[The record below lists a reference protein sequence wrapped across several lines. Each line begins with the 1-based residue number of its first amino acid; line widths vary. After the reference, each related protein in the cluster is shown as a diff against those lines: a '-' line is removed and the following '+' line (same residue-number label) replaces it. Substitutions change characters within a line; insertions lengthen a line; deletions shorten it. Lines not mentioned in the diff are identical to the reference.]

1 MTVLLLIA
9 GILVVMSALGMT
21 KGVNAV
27 LAFIVA
33 YVCSVA
39 AFIFGL
45 AISALFMSTS
55 YWKSYKMPE
64 LLTEKY
70 AFDRNGTFG
79 YEAGKMLVTG
89 FLDTILIMVHFT
101 FTNGNVILWASQA
114 IVAWFFVVHFLAIKR
129 F

>member
-27 LAFIVA
+27 IAAIVA
-33 YVCSVA
+33 YVCAAA
-39 AFIFGL
+39 AFMFGIT
-45 AISALFMSTS
+45 ISFLFMSES
-55 YWKSYKMPE
+55 YWKSYRLPE
-64 LLTEKY
+64 LFIEKY
-70 AFDRNGTFG
+70 PFDHNGTFG

-89 FLDTILIMVHFT
+89 FLDTLLIMVHFT

-114 IVAWFFVVHFLAIKR
+114 IVAWFFVVHFLAMKR